1 MNVWLIQIGE
11 ALPVRPGI
19 RKLRTAYIADELNR
33 RGHSVTWWAS
43 AFDHFKKRWI
53 YDDQTEVKL
62 NDQLVLKV
70 LKGFGY
76 KKNVSI
82 FRFIDHRILAKKF
95 VQNVTSMPKPDIIVA
110 SMPSYDLSYEAVVFA
125 NKNRIPIL
133 VDIRDQWPDI
143 FLEKMPFIPKPL
155 VRFILYN
162 DFRMLRETMKRATG
176 ILSMMN
182 ILLDWGLEYAE
193 RAKTWRDTVFYLGY
207 SRENGGGKNSPLIDN
222 MLDKVAD
229 KFVVIFIGTFAEYH
243 NPSSLVEC
251 AKRLEDEKNIHFIL
265 AGDGHLMPQIKKKA
279 SLLPNI
285 TLTGWI
291 EQKEITHLLK
301 RSHVGVCTTNKK
313 KAFFFPNK
321 AFAYLSEGLPIVSA
335 FQGDLKEIIEDK
347 EIGFYYSPTDVE
359 TLSNC
364 ILNLYKDASLYRKM
378 SNNATVVFN
387 EMFDAKKIYENYVN
401 HIELVYE
408 DFRKGQSG

>member
-11 ALPVRPGI
+11 ALPIRPGI

-43 AFDHFKKRWI
+43 AFDHFKKKWI

-82 FRFIDHRILAKKF
+82 SRFIDHRILAKKF

-110 SMPSYDLSYEAVVFA
+110 SMPSYDLSYEAVLFA

-155 VRFILYN
+155 MRLILHN

-176 ILSMMN
+176 ILSMMG

-193 RAKTWRDTVFYLGY
+193 RAKAWRDKVFYLGY
-207 SRENGGGKNSPLIDN
+207 SRQSSSSHKISLIDKIF
-222 MLDKVAD
+222 DEVKD
-229 KFVVIFIGTFAEYH
+229 KFIITFIGTFAKYH
-243 NPSSLVEC
+243 NPMSFVEC
-251 AKRLEDEKNIHFIL
+251 AKQLKNEKNIHFIL
-265 AGDGHLMPQIKKKA
+265 AGDGHLMPQIRKKT

-291 EQKEITHLLK
+291 DQTEITDLLK
-301 RSHVGVCTTNKK
+301 RSHVGVCTTNQ

-321 AFAYLSEGLPIVSA
+321 SFAYLSEGLPVISG
-335 FQGDLKEIIEDK
+335 FQGDLKDIIEDK
-347 EIGFYYSPTDVE
+347 KIGFYYPPKDVE
-359 TLSNC
+359 TLSTC
-364 ILNLYKDASLYRKM
+364 ILNLYNDASLYRKM

-387 EMFDAKKIYENYVN
+387 EMFEAKTIYENYAN
-401 HIELVYE
+401 HIELVYQ
-408 DFRKGQSG
+408 DFRKAQSE